1 MRSRLGSGRRVSKPG
16 LHDHGIFFLPHAQVF
31 DPFVEPG
38 GFERPGGHFSNGPG
52 CIRPTQSRKGFFC
65 LRADVGT
72 TRVRRYTDPSHDQEG
87 SEVCLIEHVHAG
99 VRGEVPSIAEKSVS
113 WVEVYCAR
121 WLPAILDVLE
131 LGRRGHE
138 VLPRKEGLVLL
149 VEGLRAEESGLEH
162 ELRDKWP
169 VDVAVARSDLPAEQ
183 VLGRDRGGELKVLT
197 AINEGQVIH
206 VGHCFSNGRVTR
218 IFSEGYIA
226 QQGPPVMLDRFRCG
240 YVAGDARRRRD
251 DGGMG
256 VKALK
261 IQGKRNLG
269 AIQLR
274 VSTSPGSSDDDL
286 CEVFGLAVL
295 EGFNQA
301 MERCLIGDPQSVMLQ
316 GLGIAAAAIF
326 ESVGIAIISLQ
337 PNTNVF
343 SFGRIYAEIEAG
355 IGPVRRIKFS
365 NRCLSGGLFPAEQR
379 LKWNSRRDCRGSG
392 CAFDKVSSAET
403 AWPALQTG
411 RIIRFF
417 AGTHDCFS
425 PWLMLHTYV
434 VDTHIRYP
442 RQRFSCAAKPQTG
455 SLKFI
460 NFADLRRLLQKLRTF
475 TFSSG
480 IKNQTRTIVAELKFL
495 NQCELLKIYNLLTST

>member
-52 CIRPTQSRKGFFC
+52 CIRPTQSSEGFFC

-72 TRVRRYTDPSHDQEG
+72 TRVRRYSDPSHDQEG

-99 VRGEVPSIAEKSVS
+99 VRGEVPSIAEKSVG

-131 LGRRGHE
+131 LGRRVHE
-138 VLPRKEGLVLL
+138 V
-149 VEGLRAEESGLEH
+149 
-162 ELRDKWP
+162 
-169 VDVAVARSDLPAEQ
+169 
-183 VLGRDRGGELKVLT
+183 
-197 AINEGQVIH
+197 
-206 VGHCFSNGRVTR
+206 HCFSNGRVTR
-218 IFSEGYIA
+218 IFSEGYIG

-240 YVAGDARRRRD
+240 YVAGDAGRCRH

-261 IQGKRNLG
+261 IQGKGNLG

-286 CEVFGLAVL
+286 CEVFRLAVL